1 MTNINLDPFQ
11 SPTGVPGYLASTIAI
26 IQGNVPIV
34 SIPNGRPRL
43 FSLHLIPDEARAM
56 CPFQSPTG
64 VPGYLAA
71 GVSFVWMEVGAVSIP
86 NGRPRLFSRTNNT
99 LSRPYSSRFNPQRAS
114 QAI

>member
-71 GVSFVWMEVGAVSIP
+71 NSPVGVVWT
-86 NGRPRLFSRTNNT
+86 TN
-99 LSRPYSSRFNPQRAS
+99 SFNPQRAS